1 MLTKNCSQRKE
12 DNMENNLNTVEVSY
26 KNELFLVTNHM
37 NGVQI
42 QLKPF
47 TVHERGYKYFLEFCA
62 YFKQSVNADSDASV
76 LLTNEATE
84 AVNSIME
91 FNRLVF

>member
-1 MLTKNCSQRKE
+1 
-12 DNMENNLNTVEVSY
+12 MENNTTTVQVSY
-26 KNELFLVTNHM
+26 KDNFFWVTNQVT
-37 NGVQI
+37 GYQI
-42 QLKPF
+42 QVKPF

-62 YFKQSVNADSDASV
+62 FFKKSVDADSDASV

-84 AVNSIME
+84 TVNSIME